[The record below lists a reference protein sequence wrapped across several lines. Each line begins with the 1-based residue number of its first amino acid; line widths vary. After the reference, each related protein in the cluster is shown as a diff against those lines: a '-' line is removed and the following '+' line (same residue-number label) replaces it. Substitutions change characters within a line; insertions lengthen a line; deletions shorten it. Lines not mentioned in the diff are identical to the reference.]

1 MAEEEV
7 VYSKEDGI
15 GIITLNRPEKL
26 NALAFEQQQ
35 RLGALVEEVKRD
47 EDVRVVILTGAGRA
61 FCAGADISGGD
72 LPSVKQAGSFRDR
85 GINEAK
91 KRTSTY
97 DPGTLWSINSIAKPT
112 ICAINGAAVGM
123 GAEYTLLCDIRI
135 ASETA
140 RWGQVFV
147 LRGVVPDHGAGTYL
161 LPRIVGLSKAC
172 ELVFSGKIIDAEEM
186 LRIGLVNEVVPP
198 DRLMPAA
205 MAMANELKK
214 GAPLAV
220 QMCKQLMYMGLDR
233 SVHEH
238 VQATRHCFSVANQT
252 EDYKEGVRSFLEKR
266 EPRWVG
272 R

>member
-1 MAEEEV
+1 MADKEIL
-7 VYSKEDGI
+7 YSKEDGV
-15 GIITLNRPEKL
+15 GIITLNRPQKL

-35 RLGALVEEVKRD
+35 MLGAIVEEAKRD
-47 EDVRVVILTGAGRA
+47 EEVRAVILTGTGRA
-61 FCAGADISGGD
+61 FCAGADITGGD
-72 LPSVKQAGSFRDR
+72 LPSVKQAGSFRER

-91 KRTSTY
+91 GRVSTY
-97 DPGTLWSINSIAKPT
+97 DKGSIWSLNSIAKPT

-123 GAEYTLLCDIRI
+123 GAEYTLLCDIRV

-198 DRLMPAA
+198 EGLMPAA
-205 MAMANELKK
+205 MKLAKELMR

-220 QMCKQLMYMGLDR
+220 QMCKQLMYMGFDR
-233 SVHEH
+233 TVHEH

-266 EPRWVG
+266 EPRWMG